1 MVYDNKAEMEKV
13 IGKLEDNV
21 FINQQKEE
29 LKYFKKQVADLTRTF
44 HL

>member
-1 MVYDNKAEMEKV
+1 MDKV

-29 LKYFKKQVADLTRTF
+29 LKLFKKKVSELIKTLQL
-44 HL
+44 